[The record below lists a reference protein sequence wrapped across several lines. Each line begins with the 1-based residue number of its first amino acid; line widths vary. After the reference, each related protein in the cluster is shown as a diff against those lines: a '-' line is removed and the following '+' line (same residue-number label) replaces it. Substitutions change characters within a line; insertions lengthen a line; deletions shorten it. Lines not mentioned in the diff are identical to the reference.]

1 MFNGNSSLRAVDYE
15 TGQTY
20 DGMLL
25 TGKVILA
32 LMQEIP
38 DYFTKPEED
47 YPMEKRH
54 KILIVDDDPVI
65 VAATR
70 RILESAGYETLGAQ
84 DGMEALELTRAQRP
98 DLVLLDVNMPKMNGF
113 EVCRRIK
120 ADPPLAETFVIM
132 LSSERADSDSY
143 VDGLN
148 MGADGYIA
156 RPIANR
162 ELLARVKAMLRIMA
176 AEQALKKYSETLEQM
191 VAERTQE
198 LREAQEQLARQ
209 EKLAA
214 LGQMAGSVAHEL
226 RNPLAVIKGA
236 VYYLKLVQPDADDKV
251 KEYLDR
257 IEGETQTAEK
267 IISDLLDFSRIKSV
281 DMQPVAVSDLVRSAL
296 ERFPAPE
303 NVCVTLNL
311 PENLPEIYVDL
322 RQMIQ
327 VLGNLVVNACQAMTS
342 TSSVTG
348 VSTSSTTALVE
359 TKLTISAALDGDTMK
374 IVVQDTGVGITPEN
388 IKKLF
393 EPLFTTKAKGIGLG
407 LAVSKKLTEANGGRI
422 EVESEA
428 GKGSTFTLWLPC
440 YSLPN

>member
-1 MFNGNSSLRAVDYE
+1 
-15 TGQTY
+15 
-20 DGMLL
+20 
-25 TGKVILA
+25 
-32 LMQEIP
+32 
-38 DYFTKPEED
+38 
-47 YPMEKRH
+47 MEKQH

-84 DGMEALELTRAQRP
+84 DGMEALDLTRAQHP
-98 DLVLLDVNMPKMNGF
+98 DLMLLDVNMPKMDGF
-113 EVCRRIK
+113 EACRRIK
-120 ADPPLAETFVIM
+120 ADPDLAETFVIM
-132 LSSERADSDSY
+132 LSSERADSDSR

-162 ELLARVKAMLRIMA
+162 ELLARVEAMLRIKA
-176 AEQALKKYSETLEQM
+176 AEQTLKKYSEALEQM
-191 VAERTQE
+191 VAERTRE
-198 LREAQEQLARQ
+198 LREAQEQLVRK
-209 EKLAA
+209 EKLAV
-214 LGQMAGSVAHEL
+214 LGQMAGSVGHEL

-257 IEGETQTAEK
+257 IESETHNADK

-281 DMQPVAVSDLVRSAL
+281 DMEPVAVSDLVLRAL

-303 NVCVTLNL
+303 NVRVKLNL
-311 PENLPEIYVDL
+311 PENLPKIYVDL

-327 VLGNLVVNACQAMTS
+327 VLGNLMVNACQAMIS
-342 TSSVTG
+342 TPLRG
-348 VSTSSTTALVE
+348 QASSTTALVE
-359 TKLTISAALDGDTMK
+359 TRLTISTALEGDTMK
-374 IVVQDTGVGITPEN
+374 IVVQDTGVGISSEN
-388 IKKLF
+388 MNKLF

-422 EVESEA
+422 EVESEPD
-428 GKGSTFTLWLPC
+428 KGSTFTLWLPC

>member
-1 MFNGNSSLRAVDYE
+1 
-15 TGQTY
+15 
-20 DGMLL
+20 
-25 TGKVILA
+25 
-32 LMQEIP
+32 
-38 DYFTKPEED
+38 
-47 YPMEKRH
+47 MEKQH

-84 DGMEALELTRAQRP
+84 DGMEALDLTRAQHP
-98 DLVLLDVNMPKMNGF
+98 DLMLLDVNMPKMDGF
-113 EVCRRIK
+113 EACRRIK
-120 ADPPLAETFVIM
+120 ADPDLAETFVIM
-132 LSSERADSDSY
+132 LSSERADSDSR

-162 ELLARVKAMLRIMA
+162 ELLARVEAMLRIKA
-176 AEQALKKYSETLEQM
+176 AEQTLKKYSEALEQM
-191 VAERTQE
+191 VAERTRE
-198 LREAQEQLARQ
+198 LREAQEQLVRK
-209 EKLAA
+209 EKLAV
-214 LGQMAGSVAHEL
+214 LGQMAGSVGHEL

-257 IEGETQTAEK
+257 IESETHNADK

-281 DMQPVAVSDLVRSAL
+281 DMEPVAVSDLVLRAL

-303 NVCVTLNL
+303 NVRVKLNL
-311 PENLPEIYVDL
+311 PENLPKIYVDL

-327 VLGNLVVNACQAMTS
+327 VLGNLMVNACQAMIS
-342 TSSVTG
+342 TPLRG
-348 VSTSSTTALVE
+348 QASSTTALVE
-359 TKLTISAALDGDTMK
+359 TKLTISAALEGDTMK
-374 IVVQDTGVGITPEN
+374 IVVQDTGVGISSEN
-388 IKKLF
+388 MNKLF

-422 EVESEA
+422 EVESEPD
-428 GKGSTFTLWLPC
+428 KGSTFTLWLPC

>member
-1 MFNGNSSLRAVDYE
+1 
-15 TGQTY
+15 
-20 DGMLL
+20 
-25 TGKVILA
+25 
-32 LMQEIP
+32 
-38 DYFTKPEED
+38 
-47 YPMEKRH
+47 MEKQH
-54 KILIVDDDPVI
+54 KILIVDDDPII

-84 DGMEALELTRAQRP
+84 DGMEALDLTRAQHP
-98 DLVLLDVNMPKMNGF
+98 DLMLLDVNMPKMDGF
-113 EVCRRIK
+113 EACRRIK
-120 ADPPLAETFVIM
+120 ADPDLAETFVIM
-132 LSSERADSDSY
+132 LSSERADSDSR

-162 ELLARVKAMLRIMA
+162 ELLARVEAMLRIKA
-176 AEQALKKYSETLEQM
+176 AEQTLKKYSEALEQM
-191 VAERTQE
+191 VAERTRE
-198 LREAQEQLARQ
+198 LREAQEQLVRK
-209 EKLAA
+209 EKLAV
-214 LGQMAGSVAHEL
+214 LGQMAGSVGHEL

-257 IEGETQTAEK
+257 IESETHNADK

-281 DMQPVAVSDLVRSAL
+281 DMEPVAVSDLVLRAL

-303 NVCVTLNL
+303 NVRVKLNL
-311 PENLPEIYVDL
+311 PENLPKIYVDL

-327 VLGNLVVNACQAMTS
+327 VLGNLMVNACQAMIS
-342 TSSVTG
+342 TPLRG
-348 VSTSSTTALVE
+348 QASSTTALVE
-359 TKLTISAALDGDTMK
+359 TRLTISAALDGDTMK
-374 IVVQDTGVGITPEN
+374 IVVQDTGVGISSEN
-388 IKKLF
+388 MNKLF

-422 EVESEA
+422 EVESEPD
-428 GKGSTFTLWLPC
+428 KGSTFTLWLPC